1 MCVSVSVCVCVCV
14 CVCVKVYSRH
24 WPVAADLNGLQQS
37 RGRHLLT
44 QVVMGVCGQSVVAV
58 DQRDE
63 GQRLAQRMK
72 LQLLR
77 DTERDAADTD
87 LTRART
93 EVRPN
98 LTSA

>member
-1 MCVSVSVCVCVCV
+1 MCVCV

-37 RGRHLLT
+37 RGCHLLT

-63 GQRLAQRMK
+63 GQRLTQRMK

-93 EVRPN
+93 EV
-98 LTSA
+98 